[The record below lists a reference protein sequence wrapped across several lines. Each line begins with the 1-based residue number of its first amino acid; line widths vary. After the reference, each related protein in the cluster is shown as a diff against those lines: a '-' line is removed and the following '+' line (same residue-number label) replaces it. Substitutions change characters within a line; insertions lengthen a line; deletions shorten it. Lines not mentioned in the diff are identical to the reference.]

1 MKCKMQDAKC
11 TRRRA
16 ARVRAYVRVLT
27 VCTVCILHFAFCMS
41 SASAQSAA
49 GHLVI
54 PFESGTREPR
64 LYWLAEASAVLLT
77 DDLSALGASV
87 LSRDDRLHAFEQ
99 LRVPPVATLSE
110 ATIIRVGRVV
120 GAAQVVVG
128 TYSVLGETIS
138 VRVRAIRLDS
148 GRISAEVVEGGPLVE
163 FFAVFARVAKRLVP
177 ESVVS
182 IEEMERDHPSLAVF
196 EQFVKGVLAENP
208 ATQTAFLKEALR
220 LAPNF
225 HRARIALWS
234 VLTDQGEHQQALD
247 VVRVVPPGDGRSRT
261 ARFLGSVSLIHLA
274 RSAEA
279 VAVLTALQRDKPDP
293 AILNNLGVA
302 QLRRPAASTVG
313 ATPVS
318 YFKQAVDLNPDDAD
332 LAFNLGYASW
342 IARDVPGAIMW
353 LRETV
358 RRNTADDAA
367 HYVLGVALQA
377 SGSQAEGQREKDLA
391 RRLSS
396 TYAEWDARPSNIPT
410 IPPALER
417 IEMTLDAGNSP
428 RVEDALAAA
437 GQRDQREQAAFH
449 LEAGRRLVEAGR
461 DADAIGELRR
471 TIYLT
476 PYDGEAHLL
485 LGRAYLRTGGAQEA
499 VDELKISIWSDDHI
513 EAHLLLATA
522 YLQAHEE
529 AAARAELQ
537 LVLARDP
544 SNAEARLAI
553 DRLPPP

>member
-1 MKCKMQDAKC
+1 MKCKRLSC
-11 TRRRA
+11 PHA
-16 ARVRAYVRVLT
+16 ARTRVC
-27 VCTVCILHFAFCMS
+27 VSVVIVCILNFAFCISPVSAQAVS
-41 SASAQSAA
+41 SASA

-54 PFESGTREPR
+54 PFENGTREPR

-77 DDLSALGASV
+77 DDLSALGAPV
-87 LSRDDRLHAFEQ
+87 LSRDDRLQAFEQ

-163 FFAVFARVAKRLVP
+163 LFGVFARVARRLVP

-182 IEEMERDHPSLAVF
+182 IEDMERGHPPLAAF

-208 ATQTAFLKEALR
+208 ATQTAFLKESLR
-220 LAPNF
+220 LAPDF
-225 HRARIALWS
+225 HRSRIALWH
-234 VLTDQGEHQQALD
+234 VLTDQGDHQQALD
-247 VVRVVPPGDGRSRT
+247 IVRVVPPGDPQSRN
-261 ARFLGSVSLIHLA
+261 ARFLGSVSLIELA
-274 RSAEA
+274 RNAEA
-279 VAVLTALQRDKPDP
+279 VTVLTELQRDKPDA

-302 QLRRPAASTVG
+302 QLRRPPASTVG

-318 YFKQAVDLNPDDAD
+318 YFRQAVSLSPDDAN

-342 IARDVPGAIMW
+342 LARDVPGAITW
-353 LRETV
+353 LRESV

-367 HYVLGVALQA
+367 HYVLGVGLQA
-377 SGSQAEGQREKDLA
+377 AGNVAEGQREKDLA
-391 RRLSS
+391 KRLSS
-396 TYAEWDARPSNIPT
+396 TYVEWDARPSNTPA

-417 IEMTLDAGNSP
+417 IEMTLDAGTSP
-428 RVEDALAAA
+428 RIEEALAAA
-437 GQRDQREQAAFH
+437 GQRDQREQAVFH
-449 LEAGRRLVEAGR
+449 LDAGRRLVEEGR
-461 DADAIGELRR
+461 DAEAIGELRR

-476 PYDGEAHLL
+476 PYDREAHLL

-499 VDELKISIWSDDHI
+499 IDELKISIWSDDRI
-513 EAHLLLATA
+513 DAHLLLADA
-522 YLQAHEE
+522 YLQAHQE

-544 SNAEARLAI
+544 SNAEARRAI